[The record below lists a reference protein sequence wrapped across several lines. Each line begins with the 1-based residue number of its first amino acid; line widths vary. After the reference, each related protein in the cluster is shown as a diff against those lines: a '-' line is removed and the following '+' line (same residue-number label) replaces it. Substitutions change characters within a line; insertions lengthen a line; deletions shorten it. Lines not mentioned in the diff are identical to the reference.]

1 MDRRE
6 HPSLHPD
13 PGSLQSWMLWGQVVM
28 STSLSK
34 RSSNLSLSI
43 VPFPLPPPFPFPALP
58 CLTSSTFPHSL
69 STFAPYHKLCC
80 PPWWSQ
86 GGANLAFE
94 ICHCATIRGTNPT
107 TISLVWTSVLAE
119 PCSRS
124 NLSLI
129 RMPLWIMARSVGTS
143 LRMNSLPGPTNSDSF
158 ESECRLV
165 LTPAMTNENWWED
178 IDSHQM

>member
-86 GGANLAFE
+86 GGQIWHLRFAIVPLSEN
-94 ICHCATIRGTNPT
+94 TNSR
-107 TISLVWTSVLAE
+107 TISLMWTSVLAE

-124 NLSLI
+124 ILSLI
-129 RMPLWIMARSVGTS
+129 RMPLWVMVWSVGTS
-143 LRMNSLPGPTNSDSF
+143 LGINSLPGPTNCDSF
-158 ESECRLV
+158 ESESRLV
-165 LTPAMTNENWWED
+165 LTPAMDNENWGED
-178 IDSHQM
+178 IASHQM

>member
-34 RSSNLSLSI
+34 RSSTLSLSI

-69 STFAPYHKLCC
+69 STVWYVFTQVTMSSSILKIKMLVAFMKTNLRQQCQECLNECYQGQMWIFKSVFSAMQLVLFKPMESQEPEIKHSIISCAFDLN
-80 PPWWSQ
+80 WWS
-86 GGANLAFE
+86 
-94 ICHCATIRGTNPT
+94 
-107 TISLVWTSVLAE
+107 S
-119 PCSRS
+119 
-124 NLSLI
+124 
-129 RMPLWIMARSVGTS
+129 
-143 LRMNSLPGPTNSDSF
+143 
-158 ESECRLV
+158 
-165 LTPAMTNENWWED
+165 
-178 IDSHQM
+178 

>member
-58 CLTSSTFPHSL
+58 CLTSSTFPHRL
-69 STFAPYHKLCC
+69 STFALMLPSLMVT
-80 PPWWSQ
+80 
-86 GGANLAFE
+86 GGAILAFE
-94 ICHCATIRGTNPT
+94 ICHIVPLSENTNSR
-107 TISLVWTSVLAE
+107 TISLMWTSVLAE
-119 PCSRS
+119 PCSRGI
-124 NLSLI
+124 LSLI
-129 RMPLWIMARSVGTS
+129 RMPLWVMVWSVGTS
-143 LRMNSLPGPTNSDSF
+143 LGINSLPGPTNCDSF
-158 ESECRLV
+158 ESERRLV
-165 LTPAMTNENWWED
+165 LTPAMDNENWGED
-178 IDSHQM
+178 IASHQM